1 MEMIVG
7 ALSPSLVNGIEQEL
21 DRQWG
26 EPLRGKLNFRDA
38 SRRMLMSLLITES
51 EASGPSGRLYAD
63 SLVHALATKFVQLG
77 SASRTGN
84 EAIKSGLPGHILRRV
99 LERMNSE
106 FCKDLSLAT
115 LAAES
120 GYCRAHFLLIFR
132 AATTQT
138 PHQYLLSLRLQNAV
152 RLMKERLH
160 L

>member
-1 MEMIVG
+1 MLTPWSM
-7 ALSPSLVNGIEQEL
+7 LWQ
-21 DRQWG
+21 
-26 EPLRGKLNFRDA
+26 LNLFSWEVQA
-38 SRRMLMSLLITES
+38 GL
-51 EASGPSGRLYAD
+51 G
-63 SLVHALATKFVQLG
+63 TKQ
-77 SASRTGN
+77 SN
-84 EAIKSGLPGHILRRV
+84 PGLPGHILRRV

-120 GYCRAHFLLIFR
+120 GYCRAHFLRIFR